1 MKYYSAEVF
10 RLTLVL
16 MVNNIRF
23 QVRSAAGDDAGV
35 LAVPGELLVAALRSR
50 QGVARAHDVHHRH
63 DQREVP

>member
-1 MKYYSAEVF
+1 
-10 RLTLVL
+10 
-16 MVNNIRF
+16 MVNYLRF